1 MAEERQGV
9 IKGEAASM
17 CGEDLVEER
26 LEFGVNGVDE
36 FVFHEFSDQCLS
48 RNWVSI
54 CGDGVF
60 GSMWDNVV
68 KTGVTQWS
76 V

>member
-1 MAEERQGV
+1 ML
-9 IKGEAASM
+9 GEK
-17 CGEDLVEER
+17 LVEEG
-26 LEFGVNGVDE
+26 LELGVDGVDE
-36 FVFHEFSDQCLS
+36 FVFHEFVDQCLS

-68 KTGVTQWS
+68 KTGVTQCS